1 MSILYVGLHASCSI
15 LRIFFSL
22 FMIGDVGT
30 VGLFSKKFLEF
41 WKEGEG
47 EHNRG
52 FFHQNFIKKR
62 FHNKKWEI
70 GPDSIF

>member
-1 MSILYVGLHASCSI
+1 
-15 LRIFFSL
+15 
-22 FMIGDVGT
+22 MIGDVGT

>member
-1 MSILYVGLHASCSI
+1 MHHVVFCA
-15 LRIFFSL
+15 FFL
-22 FMIGDVGT
+22 FIIGDVGT

-52 FFHQNFIKKR
+52 FLHQKILSKTFFTTKNGK
-62 FHNKKWEI
+62 
-70 GPDSIF
+70 